1 MGRWVTTCLTLA
13 LVVSGCRDNGV
24 VVVDPPGAPRAV
36 SATYHGGSVT
46 VSWELAPDWD
56 GEAFRIYSKRT
67 TDSDWFFIA
76 EVTSCIGGFCS
87 YEDLNV
93 VSNVT
98 YEYYVAAV
106 GGGTEASSDV
116 VSVFVPAFAPPP
128 VPTGMR
134 VIALDGANYLTWDSN
149 ARVGTGSATDFYEYT
164 VYLDDGGTS
173 YLLGTTDSEGFL
185 DQRAENG
192 TTYSYFVTSK
202 DDVGDESDGSL
213 LASGTP
219 RPDYH
224 GEWMWA
230 YEDVPSMSGF
240 RFSSDESELPIISGD
255 DLSRDFRLE
264 SDGVQWWLVPG
275 PNAQVSV
282 ADWATTALKCG
293 PAADATCT
301 DVSVAPTGN
310 SNYTIAD
317 AELFASTTYV
327 IRVEDS
333 PGVYNYG
340 AVRVEFLGFD
350 GSDAIMI
357 FDWAFQLQSSNPN
370 LVQPSEG

>member
-1 MGRWVTTCLTLA
+1 MGRWVTTCLALA
-13 LVVSGCRDNGV
+13 LAVSGCRDNGV
-24 VVVDPPGAPRAV
+24 VVVEDPPGAPRAV
-36 SATYHGGSVT
+36 LATYYAGSVT

-56 GEAFRIYSKRT
+56 GEAFRVYSKRT

-93 VSNVT
+93 VSDVT

-106 GGGTEASSDV
+106 GGGTETASDV
-116 VSVFVPAFAPPP
+116 VSVFVPTFTPPP
-128 VPTGMR
+128 VPDAPR
-134 VIALDGANYLTWDSN
+134 VIALDGANYLTWDTN
-149 ARVGTGSATDFYEYT
+149 ARDGAADFSYYT
-164 VYLDDGGTS
+164 VYLDDGGTTF
-173 YLLGTTDSEGFL
+173 LLGETDSEGFL
-185 DQRAENG
+185 DERAENG
-192 TTYSYFVTSK
+192 STYSYFVTSV
-202 DDVGDESDGSL
+202 DDDGHESDGSL

-224 GEWMWA
+224 GEWMYA
-230 YEDVPSMSGF
+230 DGDQPSMSGF
-240 RFSSDESELPIISGD
+240 RFSSDESEIPIIPGD
-255 DLSRDFRLE
+255 DLARDFRLE

-282 ADWATTALKCG
+282 SDWLTTALKCG
-293 PAADATCT
+293 PGADATCT
-301 DVSVAPTGN
+301 DVSVAPTGDI
-310 SNYTIAD
+310 NYTTAD

-340 AVRVEFLGFD
+340 AIRVEFLGFD